1 MKLQETVAAHLR
13 TVPSSS
19 ARVIDSSAR
28 VRYGWL
34 RVPPNPGLKLWSS
47 SLHYGAGKKEWN
59 VPPEAA
65 KRTETHIKFFTLKT
79 KRRESQSNRQ
89 SPDWA
94 DSAGSMSLC
103 KIKMEKKVEER
114 ITPFLLSVA
123 NVNTPA
129 PTLLV
134 REKGKGKSRQV

>member
-1 MKLQETVAAHLR
+1 MELR
-13 TVPSSS
+13 T
-19 ARVIDSSAR
+19 D
-28 VRYGWL
+28 
-34 RVPPNPGLKLWSS
+34 PGLKLWSS

-59 VPPEAA
+59 APPEAA

-114 ITPFLLSVA
+114 TTPFLLSVA

-134 REKGKGKSRQV
+134 TEKGKGKSRQV